1 MMMLFL
7 PLLLLFFISL
17 LIMRFSEKQEME
29 AETWTFNG
37 S

>member
-29 AETWTFNG
+29 AET
-37 S
+37 